1 MSVVDIEGR
10 KIKEREEDKRGCRG
24 EESIANGNSSQN
36 FGIKAI

>member
-10 KIKEREEDKRGCRG
+10 KIKEREEDKRGWRG
-24 EESIANGNSSQN
+24 ERVANGNSSQN